1 MGRDF
6 DVIVI
11 GGGAA
16 GLTAA
21 AYLSQ
26 AGMRAAVFEQQHKL
40 GGLAGAFSRKD
51 FLFEQALQWVV
62 GCHPGGTIY
71 TCREELGLNLSFK
84 KLDPWSRQIG
94 PGFDLL
100 LSSNVREWVG
110 ELCRLFP
117 KEAGAIQ
124 RLTAD
129 ALKLFRRIPDT
140 PRIPND
146 LLTTWEK
153 LRIGLTAVLN
163 MRLYRKYMGISIQDL
178 LVQEFKDPQVRTFFY
193 SLCPVG
199 SASALLLLT
208 TIGWIKEGHFYYPVG
223 GGQAIIDSLRQ
234 VITDSGGEVICGR
247 AVERI
252 LVEDARAVG
261 VVLDGGEQ
269 VSGSCVAAACD
280 AMQLY
285 SQLLPPGAVPDYV
298 LENLKE
304 LEPWPSY
311 FLISLGVDDSVAQL
325 GAWHHHITY
334 CPALMDALDS
344 EDPNHWLI
352 NVVDNSFA
360 DSLHAP
366 TGCRSIT
373 IGAPVS
379 FDYRQRWQT
388 IGEMRG
394 PEYTALKEEV
404 AAALLASAERILPGL
419 RRRIRVA
426 DIATPITYRRY
437 TGNWKGARRGWLPTV
452 EGMSRLRREGTALP
466 GLFQC
471 GHWHVTSGSISG
483 AMQSGKNA
491 ALLMLREAEAA
502 KR

>member
-1 MGRDF
+1 MAKDF

-11 GGGAA
+11 GGGVA

-21 AYLSQ
+21 AYLAQ
-26 AGMRAAVFEQQHKL
+26 AGMSVGIFEQQHKL
-40 GGLAGAFSRKD
+40 GGLAGAFSRRD
-51 FLFEQALQWVV
+51 FLFEQALQWIVS
-62 GCHPGGTIY
+62 CHPGGTIY
-71 TCREELGLNLSFK
+71 NCREELGLTLSFK
-84 KLDPWSRQIG
+84 QLDPWCRQIG
-94 PGFDLL
+94 PGFDVL

-140 PRIPND
+140 PRKPND
-146 LLTTWEK
+146 MLTKWEK
-153 LRIGLTAVLN
+153 LKIGLMTLLN
-163 MRLYRKYMGISIQDL
+163 MKLYRKYLGISIQDL

-193 SLCPVG
+193 SLCPAG

-208 TIGWIKEGHFYYPVG
+208 TIGWIKEGRFYYPVG

-234 VITDSGGEVICGR
+234 VIVENGGEIICGR

-252 LVEDARAVG
+252 LVEDDRAVG
-261 VVLDGGEQ
+261 VVLSGGDE
-269 VSGSCVAAACD
+269 VGSDYVAAACD

-285 SQLLPPGAVPDYV
+285 SKMLPPGAVPDYV

-304 LEPWPSY
+304 LEPWTSY
-311 FLISLGVDDSVAQL
+311 FLISLGVDDSVTQL
-325 GAWHHHITY
+325 GSWHHHITY
-334 CPALMDALDS
+334 CPALMDALES
-344 EDPNHWLI
+344 EDPTHWLI

-360 DSLHAP
+360 DNLHAP
-366 TGCRSIT
+366 PGCRSIA

-379 FDYRQRWQT
+379 FEYRQRWQT
-388 IGEMRG
+388 ISEMRG

-419 RRRIRVA
+419 RNRIRVA
-426 DIATPITYRRY
+426 DVATPITYRRY

-452 EGMSRLRREGTALP
+452 EGMSRLRRESTALP

-471 GHWHVTSGSISG
+471 GHWHVPSGSISG

-491 ALLMLREAEAA
+491 ALLILQEVG
-502 KR
+502 